1 MLMSAS
7 LITIQAKNT
16 NHENTTISFMEKK
29 AIHNRLKQIQ
39 QLDFKTLSNGDKKA
53 IKNEL
58 NDFKTKLSSQ
68 SPGGIYLSTG
78 ALLLIIILLII
89 FL

>member
-1 MLMSAS
+1 MLMSAFMV
-7 LITIQAKNT
+7 TIQAKDNKHAT
-16 NHENTTISFMEKK
+16 ANISFMEKK
-29 AIHNRLKQIQ
+29 AINNRLKQIQ

-58 NDFKTKLSSQ
+58 NVFKTKLSTQ